1 MSRTFGGKFHVTP
14 FPPWDDNVERTEAF
28 KFALQ
33 RSCAHSGTSGH
44 IPAMRVY
51 AAHYAAGEKRAILM
65 RNSLDRRIGHGSK
78 YSRSKERKTAKT
90 PRFCILGTVGCMK
103 SRRIE
108 TFSLILR
115 RNPWQPFP

>member
-1 MSRTFGGKFHVTP
+1 LGFFLLLLFRDGATITFGGKFHVTP

-78 YSRSKERKTAKT
+78 SFPFQRAKNGKNA
-90 PRFCILGTVGCMK
+90 PILHFGDGRLYEK
-103 SRRIE
+103 PAN
-108 TFSLILR
+108 
-115 RNPWQPFP
+115 RNV